1 MDVFLTGFPKKLLV
15 ATALVV
21 MIAMCLT
28 PAEARTVEH
37 KIRHERRHEGL
48 AQPTKE
54 ISRPRTAEPRLD
66 KRRPHR
72 KMTLTKDSPAF
83 VRQRSALADRF
94 KNAMTKIKKKL
105 KNTRTY
111 FNEERRVLNETRDYR
126 EGMPSWLP
134 AINFVDIHFHN
145 YRNPRRT
152 SASISERKFTY
163 LMPKL
168 YKSLVE
174 FQSIFKHL
182 SQVEVNFVDDP
193 FYVYNKTRQDLL
205 TKTLNRL
212 ESTIL
217 EIRENMMRTR
227 VPVPNVGPNKNI
239 DMLSLKVDAP
249 QCLKQDYIAF
259 RAYGNLLNNWYLEFR
274 CPFGK
279 KVINDKMQC
288 TAYEAKLKEKKES
301 RMSKAKKT
309 PAS

>member
-1 MDVFLTGFPKKLLV
+1 
-15 ATALVV
+15 
-21 MIAMCLT
+21 MCLT

-152 SASISERKFTY
+152 SASISERKVSKLLFLNKKY
-163 LMPKL
+163 LL
-168 YKSLVE
+168 CR
-174 FQSIFKHL
+174 L
-182 SQVEVNFVDDP
+182 SWYRHVM
-193 FYVYNKTRQDLL
+193 R
-205 TKTLNRL
+205 
-212 ESTIL
+212 
-217 EIRENMMRTR
+217 REEM
-227 VPVPNVGPNKNI
+227 
-239 DMLSLKVDAP
+239 
-249 QCLKQDYIAF
+249 Y
-259 RAYGNLLNNWYLEFR
+259 
-274 CPFGK
+274 
-279 KVINDKMQC
+279 
-288 TAYEAKLKEKKES
+288 
-301 RMSKAKKT
+301 
-309 PAS
+309 